1 MKQSKTRQNHALYPQ
16 P

>member
-1 MKQSKTRQNHALYPQ
+1 MKQSKTSQNHALYPQ